1 MLSAPA
7 SLSLLAL
14 LFSVSLFSS
23 PASAFS
29 LGIRPNAGMELLT
42 LPGVQLK
49 RDDDQTFATKNG
61 VIGRNFLFFG
71 GDLSITPIEFGKMSV
86 SALVGFRT
94 TSTKATGAFNDE
106 ISFSYVPVGA
116 SFDYALGKIRTSAY
130 FSYDLGMSPKLKL
143 SVDATQSSL
152 DAKISSLSRL
162 RFGALGEFFVMPSL
176 SVFAQGDFAMGGYKN
191 EAGALI
197 LADLDGGGVPT
208 TFQPNNNKLS
218 GLTMGAGVSYYLS
231 TPASQ
236 RTASAKGNKVVPGK
250 KSVKPGA
257 KKAKPMP
264 MPKPKAPPA
273 GG

>member
-1 MLSAPA
+1 MLSAPT
-7 SLSLLAL
+7 SLCLLAL
-14 LFSVSLFSS
+14 ALSVSSFSS

-42 LPGVQLK
+42 LSGVQLK
-49 RDDDQTFATKNG
+49 RDDDQTFATTNKD
-61 VIGRNFLFFG
+61 VSRNTIFFG
-71 GDLSITPIEFGKMSV
+71 GDLALTPLEFGKMSV

-106 ISFSYVPVGA
+106 ISFSYIPVGA
-116 SFDYALGKIRTSAY
+116 SVDYALGKIRTSAY
-130 FSYDLGMSPKLKL
+130 FTYDLGMLPKIKL
-143 SVDATQSSL
+143 SVDSTKSSL
-152 DAKISSLSRL
+152 DAKISGLSRL

-176 SVFAQGDFAMGGYKN
+176 SVFAQGDLAMGGYKN

-197 LADLDGGGVPT
+197 LADSAGDPLPT
-208 TFQPNNNKLS
+208 TYQPNNNKLS
-218 GLTMGAGVSYYLS
+218 GLTFGGGVSYYIF

-236 RTASAKGNKVVPGK
+236 LTGSAAGNKVAPGK

-257 KKAKPMP
+257 KKAKP
-264 MPKPKAPPA
+264 KPKAPPA